1 MRVKRYQ
8 EGGKTALGKALEV
21 NPPSFTRPN
30 PFVKKKG
37 RTLRPSSDEQ
47 EGMLEATIK
56 EKVRE
61 YQTNPN
67 QMKGES
73 DAEYKVRHG
82 RMKEERKRRL
92 SPLRRKT
99 EELQEKREKLPYVK
113 KMLAETVMSPIDIAE
128 SLTDKM
134 DILDTEKY
142 KSDKDKRQ
150 DIIDLGDSLL
160 DATTILMSG
169 GAATAGGG
177 FIKKAAKKTVDFL
190 FKKYGKGVVREV
202 VGEEVFNQ
210 FTKLNQ
216 ST

>member
-8 EGGKTALGKALEV
+8 EGEKTALGKALEV

-47 EGMLEATIK
+47 EETIK
-56 EKVRE
+56 QKVRE

-73 DAEYKVRHG
+73 DAQYNVRYG
-82 RMKEERKRRL
+82 RMKEERKRKM
-92 SPLRRKT
+92 SPLRRNY
-99 EELQEKREKLPYVK
+99 EELQDKREKLPYVK
-113 KMLAETVMSPIDIAE
+113 KMAAEIVMSPIDIAE

-134 DILDTEKY
+134 DLLNTEKH

-150 DIIDLGDSLL
+150 DIINLGDAVL
-160 DATTILMSG
+160 DSATLISG
-169 GAATAGGG
+169 GAVTGGG
-177 FIKKAAKKTVDFL
+177 AVIKKAVKKTVKFL
-190 FKKYGKGVVREV
+190 FKKYGGNVLKEV
-202 VGEEVFNQ
+202 LGEEVFNQ
-210 FTKLNQ
+210 LTKLNQ